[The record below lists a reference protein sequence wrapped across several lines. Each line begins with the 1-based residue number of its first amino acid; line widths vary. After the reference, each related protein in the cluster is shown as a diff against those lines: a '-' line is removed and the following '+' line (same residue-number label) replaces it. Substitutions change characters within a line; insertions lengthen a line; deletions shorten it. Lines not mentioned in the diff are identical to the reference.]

1 MVISREF
8 RFLLVQVF
16 YIFFFL
22 FLINRLFFSSSG
34 MVERS
39 VSYVLY
45 PFLKVHSNISQS
57 LEMQH
62 KDRQTVEQ
70 LQKELDSLYVQYDVM
85 QGRVNQL
92 QAQQIFFEQ
101 SAPLL
106 DFAHRYE
113 QTRKTVAKVL
123 LCQQGPDQDI
133 IFIEGGINKNFVK
146 DDTVVYQNALVGRI
160 IELYPWY
167 SKVALITDKRC
178 RIAAQI
184 SADVSG
190 ISCGKNNNQLEL
202 NFVPHFKSVNIGEI
216 VMSSGQGLVYPQG
229 FALGVVQSVKT
240 DLVSHEITVTPM
252 FDIEHIAYVYVL
264 HK

>member
-8 RFLLVQVF
+8 RFWLVQVF

-39 VSYVLY
+39 VSCLLY
-45 PFLKVHSNISQS
+45 PFLKVHSNITQS
-57 LEMQH
+57 LELQH
-62 KDRQTVEQ
+62 KDRQTVEN
-70 LQKELDSLYVQYDVM
+70 LRKELDGLYVQYDVM

-92 QAQQIFFEQ
+92 QAQQLFLEQ
-101 SAPLL
+101 SASLV

-113 QTRKTVAKVL
+113 QTNKTAAKIL
-123 LCQQGPDQDI
+123 LCEQSSDQDI
-133 IFIEGGINKNFVK
+133 VFIEGGINKNFVK
-146 DDTVVYQNALVGRI
+146 DDIVVYQNALVGRI

-167 SKVALITDKRC
+167 SKVALITDRRC

-190 ISCGKNNNQLEL
+190 ICCGKNNNLLEL
-202 NFVPHFKSVNIGEI
+202 NFVPHFKPVAVGEI
-216 VMSSGQGLVYPQG
+216 VISSGQGLVYPQG
-229 FALGVVQSVKT
+229 FAMGVVQSVKT
-240 DLVSHEITVTPM
+240 DLVSHEIVVKSM
-252 FDIEHIAYVYVL
+252 FEIDHVAYVYVL